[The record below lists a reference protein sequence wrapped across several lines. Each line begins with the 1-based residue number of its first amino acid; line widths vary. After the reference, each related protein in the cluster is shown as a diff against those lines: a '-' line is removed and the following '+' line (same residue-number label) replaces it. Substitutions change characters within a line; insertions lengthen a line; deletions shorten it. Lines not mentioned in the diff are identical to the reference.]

1 MGAGHEKMASGGAA
15 DLGDLK
21 PQSVAF
27 AKTTRPAIG
36 SAMPRERLFARLD
49 GTPGRTVAWISG
61 PPGAGKTTLA
71 ASYVEARH
79 YRCLWYQVDADDA
92 DVATFFHY
100 LSHAARKLDDAEA
113 PALPGAAAMQEVDL
127 ASLARNFFRRL
138 FARAK
143 APFALVLDNL
153 HEVPAESPLHAALE
167 AGLGQVPRNCCVI
180 VTSRNE
186 PPAAL
191 ARARVTGEMVCVGWN
206 ELRLEPAELAGL
218 AKLRGHELA
227 GDAVAKFA
235 ERTQGWAA
243 GLVLMLEHAKLS
255 GRIAEFPGDAAPRV
269 IFDYL
274 AGEIFE
280 RFEARTRRFLLGI
293 ACLPRMNAQVA
304 QALTGEEKAGRLL
317 LNLALNGYFVNEV
330 QSEAGRMFQLHP
342 LLRDFL
348 RGRAAQELPEAL
360 DTPWLQRAAAL
371 LRGAGQAEDA
381 VALFA
386 ESRGWADVARIA
398 AEEAG
403 TMLAQG
409 RNATLET
416 WLDMLPPE
424 FLGRDPRLL
433 HAAGACR
440 AHASPRAAQ
449 RAFEQAYEGFRA
461 AHDEAGMALC
471 ARGASDA
478 VVFEFDD
485 LAPLDQW
492 CAALAGLAPGA
503 DAASALAHALLLR
516 DPGNARLDEWLER
529 GAAALPRAT
538 AALLRGD
545 FPGARV
551 QLDSLRPRRDGQAPR
566 AAIAAALAEA
576 LLALLQGSHAAA
588 MVATRAGLAVA
599 EAEGLHAWDTWLRLA
614 AAAASLGAHERDAA
628 RAELQ
633 RLDASGERLRRGDR
647 ALLHYLRGWLALLD
661 ADTAGARRE
670 AKTALA
676 LAVETGVPALEC
688 LARIAVA
695 QALGTEG
702 DRRARDAQ
710 LRAAEGLAERSRSD
724 LLRYFARLSAASAAR
739 EALDEA
745 QAIEALRGAFA
756 LGREHGYQHAPWWQP
771 AAVAELC
778 VLALRHGIEPD
789 YARTLVRARGLAP
802 RVAPL
807 RLAGWPWPFRVRAL
821 GRFELLRDGAPVEFP
836 GKGPGRPME
845 LLKVLLAHGGRD
857 VRADQ
862 IADALWPHVDSDY
875 AHKSFTATLHR
886 LRRLLGADDAVLLR
900 DSRLSLNTAQVWV
913 DGWAL
918 EQACDA
924 IDEALRAP
932 AGAVPEAALRALADE
947 VLALYRGPFLPDES
961 EQPSYIACREQL
973 RSRLLRCLARIARR
987 WEDGGQPEAAADCYL
1002 RCIEADPLF
1011 EAPYRNLM
1019 LSYQRAGD
1027 AVEARATFER
1037 LRTLLAARL
1046 QAAPS
1051 PETHAVYAGLKAG
1064 AP

>member
-1 MGAGHEKMASGGAA
+1 MGE
-15 DLGDLK
+15 LQ

-71 ASYVEARH
+71 ASYVEARR

-100 LSHAARKLDDAEA
+100 LGHAARKLDVAA
-113 PALPGAAAMQEVDL
+113 PPDLPGAAALHEVDP
-127 ASLARNFFRRL
+127 ASLARGFFRRL
-138 FARAK
+138 FARAGG
-143 APFALVLDNL
+143 PFALVLDNL

-167 AGLGQVPRNCCVI
+167 AGLSQVPRNCCVM

-186 PPAAL
+186 PPAGL
-191 ARARVTGEMVCVGWN
+191 ARARVTGEMVCVGGN
-206 ELRLEPAELAGL
+206 DLRLEAAELAGL
-218 AKLRGHELA
+218 AKLRGHQLA
-227 GDAVAKFA
+227 DDAVAQLA

-243 GLVLMLEHAKLS
+243 GLVLMLEHTKLS
-255 GRIAEFPGDAAPRV
+255 GRIAELPGDAAPQV
-269 IFDYL
+269 VFDYL

-293 ACLPRMNAQVA
+293 ACLPRMNAAVA

-317 LNLALNGYFVNEV
+317 INLALNGYFVNDV

-360 DTPWLQRAAAL
+360 GHPWLQRAATL

-381 VALFA
+381 VALLA
-386 ESRGWADVARIA
+386 ESRSWDGMARIA
-398 AEEAG
+398 AEEADA
-403 TMLAQG
+403 MLAQG
-409 RNATLET
+409 RNATLEA

-424 FLGRDPRLL
+424 CLARDPRLL
-433 HAAGACR
+433 RAAGACR
-440 AHASPRAAQ
+440 AHASPRAAL
-449 RAFEQAYEGFRA
+449 RAYEQAYEGFRA
-461 AHDEAGMALC
+461 AGDAQGMAQS
-471 ARGASDA
+471 AAGAIEA
-478 VVFEFDD
+478 LLFEFDD

-492 CAALAGLAPGA
+492 CAALVGPARGAAAAP
-503 DAASALAHALLLR
+503 ALAHALLLR
-516 DPGNARLDEWLER
+516 DPGNPALQECLER
-529 GAAALPRAT
+529 GDAVLPRAA

-545 FPGARV
+545 LPAARA
-551 QLDSLRPRRDGQAPR
+551 QLDGLRARQGAMGPR

-576 LLALLQGSHAAA
+576 LYALLQGAHAAA
-588 MVATRAGLAVA
+588 TEAARAGLAAA

-614 AAAASLGAHERDAA
+614 GAAAALGALERDAA

-633 RLDASGERLRRGDR
+633 RLEADGARLRRGDR
-647 ALLHYLRGWLALLD
+647 ALLHYLRGWLALLEAD
-661 ADTAGARRE
+661 AAGARRE

-676 LAVETGVPALEC
+676 LATDTGVLALEC

-695 QALGTEG
+695 QSLDDAG

-710 LRAAEGLAERSRSD
+710 LRAAEGLAERARSD
-724 LLRYFARLSAASAAR
+724 LLRYCAGLAAANAAR
-739 EALDEA
+739 EAGDEA
-745 QAIEALRGAFA
+745 AALQALRGTFA

-778 VLALRHGIEPD
+778 ALALGHGVEAD
-789 YARTLVRARGLAP
+789 YARSLVRARRVAP

-821 GRFELLRDGAPVEFP
+821 GRFELLRGADPVEFA

-845 LLKVLLAHGGRD
+845 LLKVLVALGGQE

-862 IADALWPHVDSDY
+862 IADALWPHVDADY

-886 LRRLLGADDAVLLR
+886 LRRLLGEDDAVLLR
-900 DSRLSLNTAQVWV
+900 DSRLSLNAALVWV

-918 EQACDA
+918 EQVCAA
-924 IDEALRAP
+924 IDEAMRAP
-932 AGAVPEAALRALADE
+932 SGAVPEGALRALADE
-947 VLALYRGPFLPDES
+947 ALALYRGPFLPDES
-961 EQPSYIACREQL
+961 EQPSYIACREQV

-987 WEDGGQPEAAADCYL
+987 WEDAGQSEAAADCYL

-1019 LSYQRAGD
+1019 LCYQRGGD
-1027 AVEARATFER
+1027 AIEARATYER
-1037 LRTLLAARL
+1037 LRTLLSARL

-1051 PETHAVYAGLKAG
+1051 PETQAVLAGLKSA